1 MEKRRAVI
9 KEELEHELL
18 DLAFIIHTQPVYSG
32 FESLLSRTL
41 NQEPSSP
48 ELIPLQG
55 KSPASGKPICGK
67 LVLMP
72 ELFFQSE
79 LVEERFRK
87 AGQEPQILCR
97 TSQLYTMIQLVKMA
111 GPWVLAIRKCF

>member
-1 MEKRRAVI
+1 MNFWILPSLFIHSPYTV
-9 KEELEHELL
+9 
-18 DLAFIIHTQPVYSG
+18 DLSPF
-32 FESLLSRTL
+32 LSRTL

-55 KSPASGKPICGK
+55 KKSCLWQTYLRKK

-97 TSQLYTMIQLVKMA
+97 TSQLYTMIQLVKNGGAMGVGYKA
-111 GPWVLAIRKCF
+111 NVSRRP